1 MFSSIISDGY
11 EGTLDGTNQNDILY
25 AVMKREVAEV
35 EEPEESEAERPQANP
50 QALQKT

>member
-35 EEPEESEAERPQANP
+35 EEREESEAERPQANP